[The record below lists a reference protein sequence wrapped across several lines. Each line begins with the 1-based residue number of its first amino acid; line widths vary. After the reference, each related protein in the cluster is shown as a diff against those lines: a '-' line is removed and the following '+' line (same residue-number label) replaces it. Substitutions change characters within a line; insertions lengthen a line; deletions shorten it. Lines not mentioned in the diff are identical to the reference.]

1 MLREIG
7 DRHGTAEVLY
17 SLGHVECE
25 QGNHP
30 LAEARLRESVTMSL
44 ELADRNG
51 IAQGLECLAKVAVG
65 TDAPARAA
73 RLWGTAER
81 VREEI
86 GQAMLLNHRPSYNR
100 AVAAARTALG
110 DDAFALAWREGREMT
125 LEEAVRHALSGE
137 DTPHR
142 H

>member
-1 MLREIG
+1 
-7 DRHGTAEVLY
+7 
-17 SLGHVECE
+17 
-25 QGNHP
+25 
-30 LAEARLRESVTMSL
+30 MSL

-65 TDAPARAA
+65 TDVPGRAA

-86 GQAMLLNHRPSYNR
+86 GQPMLMNHQPSYNR
-100 AVAAARTALG
+100 AVAAARTAMG
-110 DDAFALAWREGREMT
+110 DDPFALVWREGREMT
-125 LEEAVRHALSGE
+125 LDEAVRYALSGG

>member
-1 MLREIG
+1 
-7 DRHGTAEVLY
+7 
-17 SLGHVECE
+17 
-25 QGNHP
+25 
-30 LAEARLRESVTMSL
+30 MSL

-73 RLWGTAER
+73 RLWGAAER

-86 GQAMLLNHRPSYNR
+86 GQPMLQNHRPSYNR

-110 DDAFALAWREGREMT
+110 DDAFTLAWLEGRAMT
-125 LEEAVRHALSGE
+125 IEGAVKYALNVLS
-137 DTPHR
+137 
-142 H
+142 